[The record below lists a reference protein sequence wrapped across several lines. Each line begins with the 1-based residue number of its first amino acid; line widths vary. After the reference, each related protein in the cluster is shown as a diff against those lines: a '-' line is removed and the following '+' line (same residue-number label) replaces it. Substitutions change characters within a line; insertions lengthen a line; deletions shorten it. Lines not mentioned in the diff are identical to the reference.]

1 MIIFTYAQKLLV
13 EGFQKIFKKSEIFNF
28 FEPSPKDEKKIF
40 YMTRSQI
47 HPIKLKS
54 TIVPIK
60 GFTKHLKTRTT
71 LVFQFKVRFL
81 YYIHI
86 FRNYQFRVR
95 DFMGRPVHSNV

>member
-13 EGFQKIFKKSEIFNF
+13 EGFQKILKKSEIFNF
-28 FEPSPKDEKKIF
+28 FEPSPKDGKKFF

-60 GFTKHLKTRTT
+60 G
-71 LVFQFKVRFL
+71 
-81 YYIHI
+81 
-86 FRNYQFRVR
+86 
-95 DFMGRPVHSNV
+95 